1 MVECSFYTGK
11 PVEGFLMDDYI
22 NSTTILILIIYYI
35 WCSIF
40 SRKLVLDLLDLLDVL
55 QAVDNENA
63 FALAF

>member
-1 MVECSFYTGK
+1 
-11 PVEGFLMDDYI
+11 MDDYI